1 MVKQITALEL
11 KDLKDIDGH
20 YLIDV
25 RTPEE
30 WDVVGRP
37 DGEALGLV
45 THFVSYQFQKGEER
59 EFNPNFEQEID
70 DLNLDKGKN
79 IFFICRSGARSQNA
93 AEIFEKKGFKT
104 FNVSD
109 GFLRS
114 DTVYKSSCKADKLP
128 IK

>member
-1 MVKQITALEL
+1 MVKEITALEL
-11 KDLKDIDGH
+11 KNLAGKDGH

-30 WDVVGRP
+30 WDFVGRP

-70 DLNLDKGKN
+70 NLNLDKDKN

-93 AEIFEKKGFKT
+93 AEIFEKKGCKT

-109 GFLRS
+109 VFLRS
-114 DTVYKSSCKADKLP
+114 DTVYKSSWKADKLP

>member
-11 KDLKDIDGH
+11 KDLENKDGH
-20 YLIDV
+20 YLFDV

-30 WDVVGRP
+30 WDTVRRP

-59 EFNPNFEQEID
+59 ELNPNFKQEID
-70 DLNLDKGKN
+70 NLNVDKSKN
-79 IFFICRSGARSQNA
+79 IFFICRSGAHSQKA
-93 AEIFEKKGFKT
+93 AEIFEKKRFQA
-104 FNVSD
+104 FNISD

-114 DTVYKSSCKADKLP
+114 GTIYKPSWKADKLP